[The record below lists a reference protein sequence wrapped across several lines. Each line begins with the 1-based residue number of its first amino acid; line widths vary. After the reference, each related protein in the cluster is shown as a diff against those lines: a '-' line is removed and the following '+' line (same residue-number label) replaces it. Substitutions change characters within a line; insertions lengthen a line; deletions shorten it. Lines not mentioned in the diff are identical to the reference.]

1 MTSANQRFKAKID
14 NKTYTFVG
22 KSSVEHMKTVT
33 ELMNEQLNQLKELSP
48 DIDKADAAI
57 LLAFNA
63 FSEQV
68 KLQNKVNQLEKK
80 DYKE

>member
-1 MTSANQRFKAKID
+1 MATNQRFKTSIG
-14 NKTYTFVG
+14 NKKYTFVG

-33 ELMNEQLNQLKELSP
+33 DLMNEQLKQLKELSP
-48 DIDKADAAI
+48 NISKEDASI

-68 KLQNKVNQLEKK
+68 KLQKELNKLEKK
-80 DYKE
+80 ENKK